1 MHLSS
6 KLKVALGAT
15 VATVAISGAAFAYFT
30 TTGDGTGTGTTG
42 TSTALVIHGTAAT
55 TLYPGTSSTVSFTVD
70 NASPGHQYVNTITL
84 TGVTTDSAHTTAGCA
99 VADFTMP
106 NVTAAQDV
114 PSGNG
119 TAITATGTITMAN
132 TGVSQDACK
141 GAPLTLHLT
150 SN

>member
-1 MHLSS
+1 MRLST
-6 KLKVALGAT
+6 KVRVGLGAT
-15 VATVAISGAAFAYFT
+15 IATVAISGAAFAYFT
-30 TTGDGTGTGTTG
+30 TPGAGDGTGTTG

-70 NASPGHQYVNTITL
+70 NASTGHQYVNTISL
-84 TGVTTDSAHTTAGCA
+84 TNVTTDVAHSSCA

-106 NVTAAQDV
+106 TVTAHQDV
-114 PSGNG
+114 ASGNG

-132 TGVSQDACK
+132 TAVSQDACK

-150 SN
+150 SD